1 MALEPYAPQEAVTDF
16 LEDQQD
22 GQAKN
27 TVQNYKYALNPF
39 VDWCH
44 ENNVENLNDLTGRR
58 LKEFKRWRGQQVQTT
73 TLRNQMWTLKKF
85 MRYCETIEAVPYGL
99 PMKVESLIPA
109 KNGDDSR
116 DEFIEAER
124 AEALLDYLRKYE
136 YASLRHVTFLLLWR
150 TAMRQSSLHALDV
163 DDLVEDPP
171 MLKIR
176 HRPDEGTP
184 LKNKKRGERNVPLS
198 KEDVEVVKDYIEM
211 NHPGETDDEGRTPLL
226 MGRNT
231 RCQKTTIQ
239 RNVYT
244 LTRPCH
250 YGQECPH
257 DRDPDE
263 CEANSYN
270 TASKCPSSISPHSIR
285 KGRIMYLLDNDVS
298 IEDVSDLVNS
308 GYDTIKHY
316 YDKRSKTE
324 KSEKLRQTMPDC

>member
-1 MALEPYAPQEAVTDF
+1 MSLEPYAPQEAVTSF
-16 LEDQQD
+16 LEDQKE

-27 TVQNYKYALNPF
+27 TVQNYKYALRPF
-39 VDWCH
+39 VDFCH
-44 ENNVENLNDLTGRR
+44 ENQIENLNDLTGRR
-58 LKEFKRWRGQQVQTT
+58 LKEFKTWRGKQVSLT

-85 MRYCETIEAVPYGL
+85 MRFCQAIEAVPHGL
-99 PMKVESLIPA
+99 PMKVESLVPQ
-109 KNGDDSR
+109 KDGNDSR
-116 DEFIEAER
+116 AEFIEAET
-124 AEALLDYLRKYE
+124 ADVILDYLEKYE

-150 TAMRQSSLHALDV
+150 TAARQGSIHALDV

-176 HRPDEGTP
+176 HRPDTGTP
-184 LKNKKRGERNVPLS
+184 LKNKAHGERNVPLS
-198 KEDVEVVKDYIEM
+198 KEDVEVVQDYLEM
-211 NHPGETDDEGRTPLL
+211 NHPGGTDKHGREPLL
-226 MGRNT
+226 MGRSV
-231 RCQKTTIQ
+231 RAQKTTIQ

-250 YGQECPH
+250 YGQQCPH

-263 CEANSYN
+263 CEATTYN
-270 TASKCPSSISPHSIR
+270 TASKCPSSVSPHSIR

-308 GYDTIKHY
+308 GYDTIKQY

-324 KSEKLRQTMPDC
+324 KSEQIRQTMPDC